1 MYEHPYL
8 SRQITLFEQE
18 QIERAAA
25 RRRFLIEHTD
35 QIVPRPE
42 GVLRRMLRRV
52 LGAASERAT
61 AKVATARTATARTAT
76 VCDQAAAPA
85 R

>member
-18 QIERAAA
+18 QIERAAE
-25 RRRFLIEHTD
+25 RRRFLTEHAN

-42 GVLRRMLRRV
+42 GAVRRMLRRTFR
-52 LGAASERAT
+52 GRT
-61 AKVATARTATARTAT
+61 GRTATPRTASGCEPT
-76 VCDQAAAPA
+76 AVAA

>member
-25 RRRFLIEHTD
+25 RRRSLIERAD

-42 GVLRRMLRRV
+42 RAFRRMLRRV
-52 LGAASERAT
+52 FGTPDS
-61 AKVATARTATARTAT
+61 KVSTARAAAARTAT

>member
-25 RRRFLIEHTD
+25 RRRILIERAD
-35 QIVPRPE
+35 QIVPRPD
-42 GVLRRMLRRV
+42 GALKRMLRRV
-52 LGAASERAT
+52 FGAPAGN
-61 AKVATARTATARTAT
+61 VATARAAAARTPTA
-76 VCDQAAAPA
+76 CDQAAAPA

>member
-8 SRQITLFEQE
+8 SEQLTKHDQE

-25 RRRFLIEHTD
+25 RRLFLLEHAD
-35 QIVPRPE
+35 QIRPRPE
-42 GVLRRMLRRV
+42 GAIRRMLRRAFGGSRRHAA
-52 LGAASERAT
+52 GAAP
-61 AKVATARTATARTAT
+61 VP
-76 VCDQAAAPA
+76 CDAAAAHA